1 MTHDELRRAFLDFF
15 AAKGH
20 KLVPSASL
28 VPRDDPTLLFTT
40 AGMVQ
45 FKANYSS
52 TGELPYRRAMSI
64 QKCMRAGGKDSDL
77 ENVGRSPRHLT
88 FFEMLG
94 HFSFGDYFKRESVAM
109 AWEFF
114 TEVLKVDRDRLW
126 VSVFEDDD
134 EAAEAW
140 KAVGFP
146 AERIVRLGAEDN
158 FWGPAGDTGACGPS
172 SEIYWDLGPEHAGG
186 EVGGGVGFDDR
197 YVEVWNSV
205 FPQYD
210 QQPDG
215 SRPPLANRGIDM
227 GSGFERMLMMLQG
240 KCNVFETD
248 IFRSIMD
255 GIEEMTGIEDPEDG
269 DALIALRRVADHART
284 LTFTLSEGLV
294 PSNIGRGY
302 VLRRILRRAMMSLR
316 TLGVREPMLYRV
328 TGLVAGVMGG
338 AYPELR
344 ERIDHVATIV
354 RAEEERFLGTL
365 EQGVARYR
373 ELVEDTRRAG
383 GKQLAGDQVFR
394 LYSTY
399 GIPWEM
405 TREMAEEE
413 ELGVDEAGYREAL
426 EADRRLSQE
435 ASRFE
440 DDEAVTEPFIELA
453 PSGTE
458 AVFTGY
464 SSENLRSTVVA
475 GECRFLDDEWM
486 EIALNE
492 SPFYAEAGGQA
503 ADHGILASGIYELPV
518 EDVIRRDNRILH
530 RVRIEPETD
539 REDLIETLRSEKINA
554 KVDLERRA
562 AIARAHTATHLVH
575 AALHEIV
582 GESATQAGSWVGADR
597 LRFDFNYHQALGPE
611 DLRAVE
617 ERVTR
622 WILDNLPVSSEQMD
636 YPDAI
641 EAGAMALFGEKYGDK
656 VRVIRVGGVST
667 ELCGGTHLERSGS
680 IGAFSI
686 LSETSVASGIRRI
699 EALTGLEA
707 HRMQTSRARTLSALS
722 QRFKAKEEEILDK
735 VEELAS
741 SRQKLR
747 KDLEDLRAKQAAAG
761 SGEMLKSAGR
771 FGEIEL
777 FRGEL
782 SAEDPKS
789 IRAMA
794 DSIRGKLGGGPA
806 VIRAEAGGKLSFL
819 VLVPDALSKKIMA
832 GELVARAA
840 AAIGGRGGGSPTLAQ
855 AGLPDADSFEKVL
868 EVIGDALAGK

>member
-641 EAGAMALFGEKYGDK
+641 EAGAMALFGEKYRDK